1 MFSAFIKKNKTCITV
16 LLFLFVFYI
25 IFINCTN
32 YLNRELFTND
42 DIQVIDLD
50 KNLFDGVHTFN
61 ATIIF
66 YNNNFYSNVI
76 EELDSD
82 TNFILAYRSQPERMH
97 RETKL
102 IVKPKN
108 NINCINNK
116 FSVTLDTKNEVYDYN
131 DKMKYEDARFTII
144 REKPYFLYT
153 YLPFYHDYIYENK
166 DSPETVNQQLCEYEN
181 HKNAFFVSGI
191 QKKTIEKN
199 WIIFEM
205 NSEIYLIYE
214 LLPKL
219 VVYKLESRDF
229 SIKKEIK
236 NKEYG
241 TPNFRGGT
249 LPIVI
254 DDNIYLF
261 GHSNPNLSMSSKDYL
276 NLSLVILNKNDFEP
290 LGYCTDLLSGNKNV
304 YPDVNFVYCRGAL
317 YVKSLD
323 KFILSLGIDD
333 RYCSILTLSR
343 SFVDS
348 KITII

>member
-1 MFSAFIKKNKTCITV
+1 M
-16 LLFLFVFYI
+16 
-25 IFINCTN
+25 TN
-32 YLNRELFTND
+32 YLYRELFTND

-50 KNLFDGVHTFN
+50 KNLFEGVHTFN
-61 ATIIF
+61 TTIIF
-66 YNNNFYSNVI
+66 YNNNVYSNVI
-76 EELDSD
+76 EELSSD
-82 TNFILAYRSQPERMH
+82 TNFIMAYRSQPERVH

-108 NINCINNK
+108 TINYTNNK
-116 FSVTLDTKNEVYDYN
+116 FSVTLDTKNKVYNYN

-144 REKPYFLYT
+144 RGKPYFLYT

-166 DSPETVNQQLCEYEN
+166 DSSETVNQQLCEYEN
-181 HKNAFFVSGI
+181 HENAFFVSGLN
-191 QKKTIEKN
+191 KKSVEKN

-229 SIKKEIK
+229 AIKKEIK
-236 NKEYG
+236 NQEYE

-249 LPIVI
+249 MPIII

-261 GHSNPNLSMSSKDYL
+261 GHTNPNLSLSSKDNL
-276 NLSLVILNKNDFEP
+276 NLSFVILNKNNFEP
-290 LGYCTDLLSGNKNV
+290 VGYCADLLSDNKNI
-304 YPDVNFVYCRGAL
+304 YPDVKFFFCRGAL

-333 RYCSILTLSR
+333 KYCSILTVSR
-343 SFVDS
+343 SFVDG
-348 KITII
+348 KITKI